1 MSISKKIKDLPVVV
15 LIIFLLLGIVILYRL
30 VIFLS
35 KAFVYLGFNLFLVT
49 DNLLKFESANPIIL
63 WGLLG
68 LFIGSI
74 FGVMIAIKKYKL
86 SKTLILYPL
95 SITFLAIVILSFI
108 NKPTDVSSTYAPT
121 KTEETATPPEQT
133 NKTSYYTVI
142 QTTLIWSGYKRPRT
156 KLCNLPRGTQVEVL
170 ESVRDSRNNIWY
182 KIPYIDPKTHRA
194 KTGYVNAN
202 DLSLK

>member
-35 KAFVYLGFNLFLVT
+35 KTFVYLGFNLFLVT
-49 DNLLKFESANPIIL
+49 DNLLKFESANPVIL

-68 LFIGSI
+68 LLIGSI
-74 FGVMIAIKKYKL
+74 FGVMIAIKRYKL

-95 SITFLAIVILSFI
+95 SITVLAIVILSFI
-108 NKPTDVSSTYAPT
+108 NKPTDVSSTYPPT
-121 KTEETATPPEQT
+121 KTGDTAAPPEQT
-133 NKTSYYTVI
+133 NKIAYYTVV
-142 QTTLIWSGYKRPRT
+142 QTTPIWSGYSRPRH
-156 KLCNLPRGTQVEVL
+156 KLFNLPTGRQVEVL
-170 ESVRDSRNNIWY
+170 ESVRDSRNNMWY
-182 KIPYIDPKTHRA
+182 KIPYIDPKTHRT

-202 DLSLK
+202 DLSLR

>member
-1 MSISKKIKDLPVVV
+1 MSIGKKIKDLPVVV

-35 KAFVYLGFNLFLVT
+35 KIFVYLGFNLFLYT
-49 DNLLKFESANPIIL
+49 DNLLKFESANPLIL

-74 FGVMIAIKKYKL
+74 FGVMIAIKKYRL

-95 SITFLAIVILSFI
+95 SVTILAILILSFI
-108 NKPTDVSSTYAPT
+108 NRPADVSSTFVT
-121 KTEETATPPEQT
+121 GDTAVASQRQT
-133 NKTSYYTVI
+133 NKTSNYTVI

-156 KLCNLPRGTQVEVL
+156 KLFNLPVGTQVEVL

-182 KIPYIDPKTHRA
+182 KIPYIDPKNHRA
-194 KTGYVNAN
+194 KIGYVDAN
-202 DLSLK
+202 DLSLR